1 MCGYIYC
8 FKEFSFY
15 FFMVSGALLVFY
27 SASYARRK
35 GIDFNSFLGMLE
47 VYGHIFRFE
56 DRRFSLTFLLT
67 MGINVCMWVMAM
79 VLYHWG
85 RANGCAL

>member
-1 MCGYIYC
+1 MIG
-8 FKEFSFY
+8 
-15 FFMVSGALLVFY
+15 GAFLVFY

-35 GIDFNSFLGMLE
+35 GIDFNSFLGLLE

-56 DRRFSLTFLLT
+56 DRRFSWVFLLV
-67 MGINVCMWVMAM
+67 MGVNICFWVMAM

-85 RANGCAL
+85 RVNGCAL